1 MRHNRTDSQASVST
15 DHEAELE
22 LLEKGLLDPVSAL
35 SEEENSGQFV
45 TALARGLEL
54 LRCFS
59 PRENVLGN
67 QDLARKTGLPKPTV
81 TRLTNTLMR
90 LGCLKR

>member
-1 MRHNRTDSQASVST
+1 MAPEFVGNGSQDGARQAGS
-15 DHEAELE
+15 
-22 LLEKGLLDPVSAL
+22 L
-35 SEEENSGQFV
+35 SESDKMVVDPLGSVQEQEKDRQFV

-54 LRCFS
+54 LRCFT

-81 TRLTNTLMR
+81 TRLTHTLMR
-90 LGCLKR
+90 LGYLR